1 MGLFDVHAHLT
12 SKKFS
17 SDVAEVIARAGQA
30 GVTTIISNGLNIADN
45 ERVLSLAKSNDI
57 VRPAIGY
64 YPVDAVLPE
73 MTEAGVEYPRDDVDP
88 HSAEETVDWV
98 RAHADQA
105 VAIGEIGLDHHWVP
119 EPFWKRQE
127 DIFRQ
132 LVQVAMEA
140 DLPIIIHTRKAEART
155 LEVLRELGAPRV
167 NWHCFSSRLKLAKR
181 IAEAGHYLSVPA
193 NARRSETFTGLLRS
207 VPREQLLL
215 ETDCPYLSPEPG
227 TRNEPCNVAGTCAYA
242 SEIWETSP
250 EAAQLQLEEN
260 FERLFRFAP

>member
-12 SKKFS
+12 SSRFS
-17 SDVAEVIARAGQA
+17 EDIDAVIARAKDA
-30 GVTTIISNGLNIADN
+30 GVSTIISNGLNIADN
-45 ERVLSLAKSNDI
+45 QRVLALAERAST

-73 MTEAGVEYPRDDVDP
+73 MTEAGVDYPREDVDP
-88 HSAEETVDWV
+88 HTAEETVAWV
-98 RAHADQA
+98 RDHADKA

-119 EPFWKRQE
+119 EQFWARQE
-127 DIFRQ
+127 AIFRD
-132 LVQVAMEA
+132 LVRVAMDA

-155 LEVLRELGAPRV
+155 FEVLKELGAPRV

-181 IAEAGHYLSVPA
+181 IAEAGHYVSVPA

-207 VPREQLLL
+207 LPREQLLL
-215 ETDCPYLSPEPG
+215 ETDCPYLAPEPG
-227 TRNEPCNVAGTCAYA
+227 TRNEPANVADTCAYA
-242 SEIWETSP
+242 SEIWVTSL
-250 EAAQLQLEEN
+250 EQAQAQLEEN